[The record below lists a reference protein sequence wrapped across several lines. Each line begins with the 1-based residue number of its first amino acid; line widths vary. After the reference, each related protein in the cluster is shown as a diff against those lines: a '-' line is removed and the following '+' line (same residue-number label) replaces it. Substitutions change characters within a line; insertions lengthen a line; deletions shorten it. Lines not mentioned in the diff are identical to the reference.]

1 MNEQTTE
8 QLPDSPVEKFK
19 LATAI
24 ILVIAGIAGYYIL
37 GDRNAGVRWGVMV
50 AGLVAGIAMLAVSS
64 VGRRFWS
71 FVQDSR
77 IELRKVV
84 WPSKQETLQTTA
96 VVFGFVAL
104 AGLFF
109 WVLDLVLTWATN
121 HLTGQGG

>member
-8 QLPDSPVEKFK
+8 QLPDSPVEKLK
-19 LATAI
+19 LAAAI
-24 ILVIAGIAGYYIL
+24 ILVIAGIAGYYVL
-37 GDRNAGVRWGVMV
+37 SDRNAAVRWGAMV
-50 AGLVAGIAMLAVSS
+50 AGLVLGIAVLAVSS
-64 VGRRFWS
+64 VGRRFWH

-96 VVFGFVAL
+96 VVFGFVTL

-109 WVLDLVLTWATN
+109 WLLDLVLTWATN

>member
-8 QLPDSPVEKFK
+8 QLPDSLVEKLK
-19 LATAI
+19 VAAAI
-24 ILVIAGIAGYYIL
+24 LLVIAGIAGYYVL
-37 GDRNAGVRWGVMV
+37 GDRNAAVRWGAMV
-50 AGLVAGIAMLAVSS
+50 AGLVAGIAVFAISN
-64 VGRRFWS
+64 VGRQFWN

-84 WPSKQETLQTTA
+84 WPNKQETLQTTA

>member
-8 QLPDSPVEKFK
+8 QLPDSPVEKLK
-19 LATAI
+19 LAAAI
-24 ILVIAGIAGYYIL
+24 ILVIAGIVGYYVL
-37 GDRNAGVRWGVMV
+37 SDRSAAVRWGAMV
-50 AGLVAGIAMLAVSS
+50 AGLVVGIAVFAMSS
-64 VGRRFWS
+64 VGRRFWH

-96 VVFGFVAL
+96 VVFGFVTL

-109 WVLDLVLTWATN
+109 WLLDLVLTWATN